1 MENKQQ
7 FGVNHETG
15 NFLEYL
21 DGFKK
26 HIRKNLFRKMK
37 ISVFCKGGF
46 DIKRKVDSG
55 VYELTLKFKA

>member
-1 MENKQQ
+1 MAS
-7 FGVNHETG
+7 
-15 NFLEYL
+15 
-21 DGFKK
+21 KK